1 MPTRRQPAQELALDK
16 HTAHANDLVGLLV
29 DDDDIVVGARAGAER
44 VELLHPGVFAR
55 VGDDGENAE
64 NVEVAAAVVR

>member
-1 MPTRRQPAQELALDK
+1 
-16 HTAHANDLVGLLV
+16 
-29 DDDDIVVGARAGAER
+29 
-44 VELLHPGVFAR
+44 LLHPGVFAR